1 MTVYEYLIYD
11 GSELCMDML
20 KDKDLFVRKVDGKE
34 ILSEMFSLTES
45 KEIGEI
51 SVGDMIVSVFDKF
64 YITKTK
70 GEPMTIAE
78 SFLWE
83 IAERLES
90 IENLMKDT
98 MEVYNGQNCS

>member
-20 KDKDLFVRKVDGKE
+20 RDKDLFIRKEDGKE
-34 ILSEMFSLTES
+34 ILSEMFYLTES

-70 GEPMTIAE
+70 GESMTISE

-83 IAERLES
+83 IAERLET
-90 IENLMKDT
+90 IERLMKDT